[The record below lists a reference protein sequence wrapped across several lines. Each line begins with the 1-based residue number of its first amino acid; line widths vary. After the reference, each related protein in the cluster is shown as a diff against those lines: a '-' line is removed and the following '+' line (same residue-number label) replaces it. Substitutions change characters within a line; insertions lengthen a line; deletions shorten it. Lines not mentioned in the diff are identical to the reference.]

1 MTGGRGPGLSWVH
14 PVARSG
20 GTRSESAAAAESRP
34 ALPAPDGTAAPGQA
48 DMAELVARM
57 RAAARQ
63 AGIDDDGPLTPL
75 LEALMLTLERLGA
88 LTDRNARISTQHA
101 AALDTALSLARQS
114 ANAETERFYAS
125 LDAAKAE
132 TVRDVAQH
140 IARSADAAL
149 RRRVQVFDRN
159 TALIAAGVLVGS
171 ILIALAGGYWWGDS
185 NATAGI
191 RETETG
197 LRAAFSGGPEA
208 ARDWLD
214 LMTWNDPE
222 KALAQCSGTA
232 VSIQYGRR
240 ACGVPLWIEKS
251 VPAPPPGSGG

>member
-1 MTGGRGPGLSWVH
+1 MTGLREAVRDRL
-14 PVARSG
+14 AR
-20 GTRSESAAAAESRP
+20 RSPPAAAAAGSPP
-34 ALPAPDGTAAPGQA
+34 ALPVPDSTAVPGQP
-48 DMAELVARM
+48 DMAELVGRM

-75 LEALMLTLERLGA
+75 LDVFMLTLDRLGA
-88 LTDRNARISTQHA
+88 LTDRNARISTEHT
-101 AALDTALSLARQS
+101 AALDTALTLARQA

-159 TALIAAGVLVGS
+159 TALVAAGVLVGS

-191 RETETG
+191 RETEVG
-197 LRAAFSGGPEA
+197 LQAAFSDGPEA
-208 ARDWLD
+208 ARDWLN
-214 LMTWNDPE
+214 LMTWNNPE
-222 KALAQCSGTA
+222 KALAQCRGPA
-232 VSIQYGRR
+232 VFTDYGRR
-240 ACGVPLWIEKS
+240 ACGVPLWIEKP
-251 VPAPPPGSGG
+251 VNPPPPDTGG